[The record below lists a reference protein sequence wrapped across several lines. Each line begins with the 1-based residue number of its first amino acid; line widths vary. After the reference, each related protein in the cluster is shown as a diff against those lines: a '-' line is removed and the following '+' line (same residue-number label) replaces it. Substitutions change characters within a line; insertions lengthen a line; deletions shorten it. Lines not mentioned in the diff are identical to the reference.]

1 MFLEHEGLGIVALPP
16 WLSFDP
22 DVAIEPS
29 AAMRQREFSQSLRRI
44 DDAFAD
50 RWIDLLDLLHPVD
63 QGRELRV
70 QGKERLNRR
79 NRPAAALTARD
90 PFCALRRTQADG
102 KQHIQLILR
111 RRHDVWRQT
120 HSHPA
125 PFGRA

>member
-1 MFLEHEGLGIVALPP
+1 MDLGARVSVLLPTTDILPTVARCHKRPNTHCSGQAL
-16 WLSFDP
+16 FDHL
-22 DVAIEPS
+22 
-29 AAMRQREFSQSLRRI
+29 FGT
-44 DDAFAD
+44 
-50 RWIDLLDLLHPVD
+50 H
-63 QGRELRV
+63 
-70 QGKERLNRR
+70 KLNRR